1 MESWHYA
8 LSDQKIGFDISD
20 MKYATS
26 LKYDLFPLIN
36 LGLPKEALIKT
47 LIYSNNSHILQKN
60 NSNNFQWSIFDHF
73 ADLRV
78 AVLLFFT
85 VFYCF
90 YCFLLF
96 FLNFGRFYP
105 VSRPRS
111 MYKFVNASKE
121 NTCTRF
127 FSSPL

>member
-1 MESWHYA
+1 MGRA
-8 LSDQKIGFDISD
+8 R
-20 MKYATS
+20 
-26 LKYDLFPLIN
+26 
-36 LGLPKEALIKT
+36 EALIKT

-90 YCFLLF
+90 LLF
-96 FLNFGRFYP
+96 FLNFWRFYP